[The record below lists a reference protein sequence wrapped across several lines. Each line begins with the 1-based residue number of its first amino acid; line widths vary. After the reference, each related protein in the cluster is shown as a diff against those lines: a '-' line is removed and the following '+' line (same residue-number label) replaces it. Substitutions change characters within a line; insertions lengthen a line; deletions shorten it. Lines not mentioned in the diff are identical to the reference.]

1 MVTVEHFKMLK
12 NSYYFKISVP
22 ILSVIQVSLDTQ
34 TCAIKINMLIFDN
47 LLTSSRIKIIDLY
60 FVIRT
65 VTYSNVRE

>member
-1 MVTVEHFKMLK
+1 MVTVERFKMLK

-47 LLTSSRIKIIDLY
+47 LLTSSHIKIIDLY